1 MEDSGRDHDAFDV
14 GQNARMLEKTRVG
27 ERGDDRLLMV
37 VCQLRNIGFSGKKLV
52 KERIDRGEVDPSGPH
67 DEPQLVDGAL
77 LPFVDSIEDPF
88 SISAAAARVKVA
100 ATTNSPSR
108 SRWLR
113 TSRVRRKVFPEPAE
127 AVTKRLFTMGGL
139 LVVLSSD
146 RGLV

>member
-88 SISAAAARVKVA
+88 FHFCRRGAGEGGGDNEFSLPVEVA
-100 ATTNSPSR
+100 ADLTGQAEGLP
-108 SRWLR
+108 R
-113 TSRVRRKVFPEPAE
+113 TGR
-127 AVTKRLFTMGGL
+127 GGDEKAL
-139 LVVLSSD
+139 HHGWPPGRPIV
-146 RGLV
+146 